1 MTVGELCSRVVVFAE
16 REMGLAEAARLMR
29 EHHVGSL
36 VVVDES
42 ARGKV
47 PSGIL
52 TDRDITVGV
61 LAKDVDPRT
70 LRVGEVMSREVVT
83 VREQDDV
90 LDALRVMRGRG
101 VRRLPVTGADGVLI
115 GILSLDDVL
124 EEVAEQ
130 LGDLARAIASER
142 THEAAARP

>member
-1 MTVGELCSRVVVFAE
+1 MTAGELCSRIVVFAE
-16 REMGLAEAARLMR
+16 RGMGLAEAARLMR

-36 VVVDES
+36 IVVDEGPKG
-42 ARGKV
+42 RV
-47 PSGIL
+47 PAGIL

-70 LRVGEVMSREVVT
+70 LRVGEVMSREIIT

-90 LDALRVMRGRG
+90 LDALHLMRARG
-101 VRRLPVTGADGVLI
+101 VRRVPVSGADGTLV

-130 LGDLARAIASER
+130 LGDIAQAIARAR
-142 THEAAARP
+142 TREATARP